1 MAGINRAL
9 LSEDRRIIFENC
21 VASKEEKGKCVF
33 ISHKS
38 SDIDAAQQVAEYL
51 MDNDIDVYLD
61 KLDAG
66 LQKATREN
74 DAQEIVNSI
83 NRALMCS
90 TDILVLVSNQT
101 QASWWVTYEVGY
113 AKKGN
118 KEIASALLTGNVD
131 GFPDYLKI
139 ERMIKGVSD
148 FKNYVLELKGRDKRY
163 GSLFEN
169 VNESIN
175 LSKYT
180 RSVV

>member
-38 SDIDAAQQVAEYL
+38 SDIDAAQQVAEYI
-51 MDNDIDVYLD
+51 MGNGIDVYLD

-74 DAQEIVNSI
+74 DAQGIVNSI

-101 QASWWVTYEVGY
+101 QASWWVPYEVGY

-118 KEIASALLTGNVD
+118 KEIASALLTGNVN

-139 ERMIKGVSD
+139 ERMIKGASD
-148 FKNYVLELKGRDKRY
+148 FKNYVLEIKGRGKNY
-163 GSLFEN
+163 GSLFESA
-169 VNESIN
+169 NEPIK
-175 LSKYT
+175 LSKYI
-180 RSVV
+180 RSVM